1 MKKIVFYIGLSL
13 MLAGLTSCAA
23 SKQKANAVAQD
34 TSLTY
39 ANSWQLQSY
48 PQVHERP
55 PIN

>member
-23 SKQKANAVAQD
+23 SRQKANAVTPD
-34 TSLTY
+34 TTVAY
-39 ANSWQLQSY
+39 ANSWQLQGY